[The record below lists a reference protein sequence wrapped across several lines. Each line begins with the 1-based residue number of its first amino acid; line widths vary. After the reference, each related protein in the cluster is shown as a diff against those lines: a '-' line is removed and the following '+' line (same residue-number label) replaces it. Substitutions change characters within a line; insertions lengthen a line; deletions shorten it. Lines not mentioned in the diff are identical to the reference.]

1 MSDFLAASAC
11 RGRRPGALTG
21 KQYISRPHLV
31 LRLLQERN
39 VARFL
44 IAPDGFG
51 KTSLLFEY
59 VHTMQ
64 AFAHLFWINA
74 KSPCFLRDL
83 DKGILA
89 SCLLEIERQP
99 FMVAFEDLP
108 FLEAERAEKFSDA
121 IDALLEAGHEVLI
134 TCTPS
139 ADVYAERQKDRIV
152 VGSLDML
159 LSAEEFAR
167 SFGSSPPGDEFHD
180 FEQLSVGDQTFR
192 IPSLIWGK
200 DDGSKLLAS
209 VLSETLPADI
219 KLALLVSLVLQQG
232 SWEDYPAFLQGNM
245 EEVLQLF
252 SQQYPFVQINFHEER
267 FSALQ
272 LSVRIIAKVFSSSLE
287 VLGKASL
294 YKKKDELILHLA
306 EALLARNEGSRACEL
321 VTLLASKSIREQFVL
336 EQAPVLL
343 CEMSLFPLHEV
354 CASLAKVK
362 VSKRNVLKLVQAWNA
377 AFLDDSTSAQKLI
390 ASLRFVVPDENAYR
404 VSAALLLWCCGEEE
418 ACNKLL
424 GHAELLLQ
432 DTMLNGSFG
441 DQAEWR
447 AYVQLLLALRKNTLE
462 ALELWS
468 RQSRWRPQTRAGI
481 FAGILILMTAERR
494 GESVTHLAS
503 NHQFASLIHYLHS
516 AVEQTHERNM
526 LLSLLAAAS
535 LLKLYETSLE
545 DNPLQFSEETQAL
558 LQMGKTSLEQQR
570 SLYREA
576 LHIDCRKSEVFNE
589 THPDPFRKQPLQERS
604 HLSVRMASQGIPQL
618 SVNLFGGLQVSLGQ
632 TRIDLRSFQR
642 NKSKTLLAILVL
654 NRGREV
660 SRDRLV
666 RALWPESPLEVA
678 RKNFYSVWSQL
689 RRTLICPDGTCPY
702 LVREQDA
709 CRLNIDLVESD
720 VALFETICRTLFFG
734 NVDPCEWK
742 KLFLQIN
749 EQFSEELLP
758 GERNNELII
767 VARNELRMRLVDALV
782 TASHRL
788 IEVGEI
794 QPGLWFA
801 HEALKRDNTREDC
814 YVALMQA
821 QMAAGRRTSA
831 LETYFKCRRYLAEE
845 LGIDPSAQTVNL
857 YREIIETE
865 NAFDF

>member
-11 RGRRPGALTG
+11 RGRRPGALAG

-31 LRLLQERN
+31 LRLLQERS

-59 VHTMQ
+59 AHTMQ

-89 SCLLEIERQP
+89 SCLLETERQP
-99 FMVAFEDLP
+99 FMAVFEDLP
-108 FLEAERAEKFSDA
+108 FLEAERAEKFSHA
-121 IDALLEAGHEVLI
+121 IDVLLEAGHEVLI
-134 TCTPS
+134 ACVPS
-139 ADVYAERQKDRIV
+139 ADVYTERQKDRIV
-152 VGSLDML
+152 VGSSDML
-159 LSAEEFAR
+159 LSAEELAR
-167 SFGSSPPGDEFHD
+167 SFGGSQLSDEFHN
-180 FEQLSVGDQTFR
+180 FERLSLDDQTLR
-192 IPSLIWGK
+192 IPALMWGK
-200 DDGSKLLAS
+200 DDGSKLLAG

-219 KLALLVSLVLQQG
+219 KLTLLVSFVLQQG
-232 SWEDYPAFLQGNM
+232 SWEDYSAFVQGGM
-245 EEVLQLF
+245 EEVLRLF
-252 SQQYPFVQINFHEER
+252 GQQYPFVQIDSHEER
-267 FSALQ
+267 FAALQ
-272 LSVRIIAKVFSSSLE
+272 LSVRIIAKVFSPSLE
-287 VLGKASL
+287 TLGKASL
-294 YKKKDELILHLA
+294 YKNKDELILHLA
-306 EALLARNEGSRACEL
+306 EALLVRNEGSRACEL

-343 CEMSLFPLHEV
+343 CGMSLFPLHEV
-354 CASLAKVK
+354 CASLARVK
-362 VSKRNVLKLVQAWNA
+362 VSRRNVLKLVQAWNA
-377 AFLDDSTSAQKLI
+377 AFLDDSASAQKLI
-390 ASLRFVVPDENAYR
+390 ASLRFAVPDENAYR

-424 GHAELLLQ
+424 GKAELLLQ
-432 DTMLNGSFG
+432 GNTLEGSFG
-441 DQAEWR
+441 NQAGWR
-447 AYVQLLLALRKNTLE
+447 AYVQLLLALRKSTLE

-468 RQSRWRPQTRAGI
+468 HQSRWMQQTRAGI
-481 FAGILILMTAERR
+481 FAGILILMTAERH
-494 GESVTHLAS
+494 GESVAHLAS
-503 NHQFASLIHYLHS
+503 NSQFERLVQYLRL
-516 AVEQTHERNM
+516 AVEQTNERNM
-526 LLSLLAAAS
+526 LLSLLAATS

-545 DNPLQFSEETQAL
+545 ENPLQFSEETQAL
-558 LQMGKTSLEQQR
+558 LQIGKTSLEQQR

-576 LHIDCRKSEVFNE
+576 VRTDCRKKEVFNE
-589 THPDPFRKQPLQERS
+589 THPDPFRKQPLPESS
-604 HLSVRMASQGIPQL
+604 HLPVRMVSQGIPQL
-618 SVNLFGGLQVSLGQ
+618 SVNLFGGLQVSLGK
-632 TRIDLRSFQR
+632 TRIDLRRFQR

-660 SRDRLV
+660 SRDKLV

-689 RRTLICPDGTCPY
+689 RRTLTCPDGTCPY

-720 VALFETICRTLFFG
+720 IVLFEAICRTLFFG
-734 NVDPCEWK
+734 QVDASEWK

-801 HEALKRDNTREDC
+801 HEALKRDSTREDC

-865 NAFDF
+865 NAFEF